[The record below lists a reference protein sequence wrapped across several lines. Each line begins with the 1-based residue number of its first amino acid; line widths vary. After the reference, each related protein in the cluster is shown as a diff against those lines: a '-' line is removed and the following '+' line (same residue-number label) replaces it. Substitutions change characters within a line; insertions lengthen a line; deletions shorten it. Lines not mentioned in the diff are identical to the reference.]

1 MSSIAPVSAAF
12 GYTNYVLA
20 HDSTLKKAPKPTAP
34 VAPSP
39 TPTPAT
45 SASRTAAPLAA
56 ATPAQRLQL
65 GKLAW
70 QSDVTTALFASTAPP
85 AGPSLFGSTTTD
97 ARAVANEGTAF
108 FAKAGMAAQ
117 VRTWSPAAV
126 AYVARQAAAT
136 TGTGVVD
143 AHA

>member
-20 HDSTLKKAPKPTAP
+20 HDSTLKKAPKTTAA
-34 VAPSP
+34 VA
-39 TPTPAT
+39 PTPA
-45 SASRTAAPLAA
+45 SAASTTAAALAA

-70 QSDVTTALFASTAPP
+70 QSDVTKALFASTAPP
-85 AGPSLFGSTTTD
+85 SGLSQFGTPAPD
-97 ARAVANEGTAF
+97 ARSVANEGAAF
-108 FAKAGMAAQ
+108 FASAGIAAL

-126 AYVARQAAAT
+126 AYMGRQPAAT
-136 TGTGVVD
+136 TGTRVVD